1 QAYLVDGPVEEIR
14 VEWFGEVL
22 ELPSDP
28 LLAAVLTGYL
38 RNVLQEPVNE
48 VNAQALARRLGI
60 ALTEVRRGDHG
71 DFSNLITVTFRGP
84 ERTRSVAG
92 TLLGRNRP
100 RIVRLDDYHLE
111 VDPEGEIFLYS
122 NDDRP
127 GIVGKVGTLLGDAQI
142 NIAQMAMGRDHSG
155 GTALGVLNTD
165 GRVPDDLVR
174 SVEAISGILWTRRVR
189 L

>member
-1 QAYLVDGPVEEIR
+1 
-14 VEWFGEVL
+14 
-22 ELPSDP
+22 
-28 LLAAVLTGYL
+28 
-38 RNVLQEPVNE
+38 
-48 VNAQALARRLGI
+48 
-60 ALTEVRRGDHG
+60 
-71 DFSNLITVTFRGP
+71 
-84 ERTRSVAG
+84 
-92 TLLGRNRP
+92 
-100 RIVRLDDYHLE
+100 VRLDDYHLE